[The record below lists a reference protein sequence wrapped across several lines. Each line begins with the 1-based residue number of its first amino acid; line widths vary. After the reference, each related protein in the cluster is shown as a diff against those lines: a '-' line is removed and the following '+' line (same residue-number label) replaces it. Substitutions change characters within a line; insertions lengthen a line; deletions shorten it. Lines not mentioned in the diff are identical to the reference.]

1 MFKLLFTLTFLFLCT
16 FSQAQTY
23 DSTKMKSRLYLDLE
37 LGMFS
42 YGGDGFSILGI
53 SSISSGFRINKQIAL
68 GLSLRGWVQPSDCCS
83 KSAGGVGFQF
93 RWSPES
99 FLIKIETGFV
109 TGAQYGDD
117 GNYSSIYNYEKSNKA
132 YSSFS
137 VAAHFSK
144 IVTIGLAWA
153 STINQIND
161 RFDYNTKALLGTS
174 MFSVSEISLV
184 FGVAFPKY

>member
-53 SSISSGFRINKQIAL
+53 SSSGFRINKQIAL

-184 FGVAFPKY
+184 FGIAFPKY

>member
-1 MFKLLFTLTFLFLCT
+1 MTKLLFTLTFLFLCT
-16 FSQAQTY
+16 FSQAQTK

-53 SSISSGFRINKQIAL
+53 SSINSGFRITKQIAL

-83 KSAGGVGFQF
+83 HSAGGVGFQF

-99 FLIKIETGFV
+99 LLIKIETGLV
-109 TGAQYGDD
+109 TGAKYGDD
-117 GNYSSIYNYEKSNKA
+117 GNYSSIYNYEKSNKV

-137 VAAHFSK
+137 IAAHFSEFVK
-144 IVTIGLAWA
+144 LGLAWA
-153 STINQIND
+153 STTNQIND
-161 RFDYNTKALLGTS
+161 RFDSGTKALLGTS
-174 MFSVSEISLV
+174 VFGVSEISLV